1 MLSVSMDTLFI
12 WGNRVAE
19 NILIVGNGFDLSHYL
34 PTKYDHFMDV
44 MSAIESSKNDEMRFD
59 DLFAKC
65 REEWFIAKTNE
76 YYQTEN
82 IHLDKE
88 QLTEIKALLKENS
101 WYQYF
106 KNHVQQIK
114 TWIDFEQ
121 KIQTVLLAL
130 GECVIDTQGFRSI
143 AGSYQYLNSS
153 KDSEKIR
160 KENFEILNYFTFS
173 TISNYGKYNF
183 NKIFCH
189 GGDSK
194 NGFSIAI
201 FLEFLYKDLKI
212 FIEIFNF
219 YLEKIISNLQ
229 TEHNFSIQSSDWKIP
244 SKIYSF
250 NYTDTYKKI
259 YKNVKTEYL
268 HGKCGEQ
275 QNIVLG
281 ISDLY
286 DNSLRELKAF
296 GFTKY
301 HQKLFKDTDYLFLD
315 KKKEIVHAHKRKI
328 EYFEKD
334 SGYSDALARK
344 RERQKLMEEESKL
357 NLNIQIWGHSLD
369 LSDQDYIKDIFSLND
384 DFDRNVRVVVYY
396 YRDQGNSTKF
406 SLLNNLLAILD
417 KDKVEKWMKKE
428 WLKFKPN
435 PQIDFKA
442 DQQQQIA

>member
-1 MLSVSMDTLFI
+1 MLSVSIDTLFI
-12 WGNRVAE
+12 WGNSVAE

-44 MSAIESSKNDEMRFD
+44 MSAIESSTSDVMNFD

-65 REEWFIAKTNE
+65 RETAFIARTKE
-76 YYQTEN
+76 YYHTQDIT
-82 IHLDKE
+82 LDKA
-88 QLTEIKALLKENS
+88 QLTEIRKLLRENC

-106 KNHVQQIK
+106 KNHVQKIK

-153 KDSEKIR
+153 TIHKNIR
-160 KENFEILNYFTFS
+160 KENFGTLSYFAFS
-173 TISNYGKYNF
+173 TINNYGKYDF

-189 GGDSK
+189 GSASR
-194 NGFSIAI
+194 NGFSVDI
-201 FLEFLYKDLKI
+201 FLEFLHKDLKM
-212 FIEIFNF
+212 FIKIFNF
-219 YLEKIISNLQ
+219 YLEKIILNLQ

-259 YKNVKTEYL
+259 YKNVKIEYL
-268 HGKCGEQ
+268 HGKCGEK

-281 ISDLY
+281 ISDLH
-286 DNSLRELKAF
+286 DNSLKELKAF

-315 KKKEIVHAHKRKI
+315 EYKENIDDYIKRLTAFERDYTRDDKSTMRKMYEIKKT
-328 EYFEKD
+328 
-334 SGYSDALARK
+334 
-344 RERQKLMEEESKL
+344 L
-357 NLNIQIWGHSLD
+357 NLDLFIWGHSLD
-369 LSDQDYIKDIFSLND
+369 LSDREYIEDIFSLND

-396 YRDQGNSTKF
+396 FDDSAKF
-406 SLLNNLLAILD
+406 SLLNNLLAILG
-417 KDKVEKWMKKE
+417 KDKVEKWMKKK
-428 WLKFKPN
+428 WLEFKPN
-435 PQIDFKA
+435 PEIDFKA
-442 DQQQQIA
+442 DQSVQSP